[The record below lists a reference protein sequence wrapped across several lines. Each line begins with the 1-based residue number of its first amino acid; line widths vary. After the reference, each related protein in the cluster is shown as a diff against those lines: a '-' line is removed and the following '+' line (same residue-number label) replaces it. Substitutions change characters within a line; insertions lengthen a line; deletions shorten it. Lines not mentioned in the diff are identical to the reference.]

1 MPVGAANPEENAWL
15 WRHLVYYM
23 SHTYCSLTVRM
34 SFGTVGLWSAVFLCL
49 VLKTRRTL
57 NAIEKIEKLI
67 TPSLNDMGYELVR
80 VRLTGSDR
88 KVLQIMAEKPDGTM
102 TIAGCTEVSEMVSAL
117 LDVEDPIQG
126 AYELEVSSP
135 GIDRPLTRPKDFE
148 RWAGFEA
155 KVELEQGVEGQRR
168 YRGKLLGLKDELVLM
183 QADDGGR
190 LELPF
195 SEVRKAKLILTD
207 ELIAASMRRA

>member
-1 MPVGAANPEENAWL
+1 M
-15 WRHLVYYM
+15 
-23 SHTYCSLTVRM
+23 
-34 SFGTVGLWSAVFLCL
+34 
-49 VLKTRRTL
+49 

-155 KVELEQGVEGQRR
+155 KVELEQAVEGQRR

>member
-1 MPVGAANPEENAWL
+1 M
-15 WRHLVYYM
+15 
-23 SHTYCSLTVRM
+23 
-34 SFGTVGLWSAVFLCL
+34 
-49 VLKTRRTL
+49 KTRRTL

-155 KVELEQGVEGQRR
+155 KVELEQAVEGQRR